1 MTCTCLC
8 YECDKCMLPANLNL
22 VRNFMLI
29 SVSIIRRLF
38 FIQYLT
44 QNCLYNKMLLKMNLQ
59 NFHFHD
65 DKIDDFSYS
74 SHLLIILL
82 ISLDIIQKVN
92 IDHLKGRAMTNCLGT
107 WNQGKKVVWSLGVL
121 FALSIWKLELE
132 KLEPEWIMDSNVKH
146 KTTNLLEES
155 VGKNLAQD

>member
-1 MTCTCLC
+1 MNVTNACCLQILILC
-8 YECDKCMLPANLNL
+8 
-22 VRNFMLI
+22 VISMLI

-107 WNQGKKVVWSLGVL
+107 LESRGKKGCVILGCSFCFVYL
-121 FALSIWKLELE
+121 KIRAGKARTWK
-132 KLEPEWIMDSNVKH
+132 WIMDSNVKH